1 MKKESA
7 EKIVDAGIQVVA
19 GVISVT
25 VTVISVTA
33 EILGKAIRKKW
44 RRD

>member
-1 MKKESA
+1 MKKENT

-19 GVISVT
+19 GAISVT

-33 EILGKAIRKKW
+33 EILGTIIRKKW